1 MVVEVLDT
9 VVLLISAIALMLVI
23 VIGTIIVIAEK
34 HDGLQIKLGILGVA
48 ISIYAFLVVV
58 RYDFVLLPNEK
69 WKCEQLITLANETCV
84 RQYVPVIPGKGAVE
98 EATVEKQQTE

>member
-23 VIGTIIVIAEK
+23 VIGAIIVIAEK
-34 HDGLQIKLGILGVA
+34 YNGLRIKLGILSVVM
-48 ISIYAFLVVV
+48 SIYMLLIIT
-58 RYDFVLLPNEK
+58 RYDFVSLPNEK
-69 WKCEQLITLANETCV
+69 WECEKLITLASETCV